1 MALINVAGI
10 KAAFTAL
17 KDTYEV
23 TTGVEFLQTGDLK
36 RELGITLDDKQYAA
50 RLEALTAPT
59 DYYNKR
65 KLLTDQ
71 MTQEVQLAFQ
81 KSFAEYANSGLPN
94 EVARQYAMQA
104 ARTTMAAKMQ
114 VIELRFPSGAN
125 AIGSA
130 ALGRQFAPPGLL
142 PVRRAPAKKRRTRRR

>member
-1 MALINVAGI
+1 MDTKGIAGAL
-10 KAAFTAL
+10 TAL
-17 KDTYEV
+17 VGSYEV

-104 ARTTMAAKMQ
+104 ARTSMAAKMQ
-114 VIELRFPSGAN
+114 LIELRYPSGAN

-130 ALGRQFAPPGLL
+130 AMDRHFAPPGLL

>member
-1 MALINVAGI
+1 MALIDAKGIAG
-10 KAAFTAL
+10 AL
-17 KDTYEV
+17 TSLVNSYEV
-23 TTGVEFLQTGDLK
+23 TTGVEFLTTGDLK
-36 RELGITLDDKQYAA
+36 RELGISLEDKQYAA
-50 RLEALTAPT
+50 RLEALTAPK

-65 KLLTDQ
+65 KALTDQ
-71 MTQEVQLAFQ
+71 MTTEVQLAFQ

-104 ARTTMAAKMQ
+104 ARTSMAAKMQ
-114 VIELRFPSGAN
+114 LIELRFPSGAN

-130 ALGRQFAPPGLL
+130 ALGRANAPRGLL